1 MPKKYLVGVGTV
13 RAFEGNNLIFVGKTL
28 IESSMEI
35 SVSSTDIRG
44 GLSNALLG
52 QYFHDSALSLTIT
65 DAQFNLPMIAKNV
78 GTSVSVG
85 GDIFKTES
93 ITLNGKNGTVTG
105 TPVAVDGAKAYVYT
119 EYDGEPYSLAVT
131 GKTFSIDGTP
141 IPEGASLCVAYLY
154 HNINTSSIIIPSN
167 IVPSRLHIY
176 VTVNLTGDVV
186 NGKGFIGTET
196 IEIPIFQLSGSQTI
210 SMSADGVSNTNLS
223 GNAIAFFEG
232 GETCEGGG
240 HYAKITEEIYNT
252 NWYDGVT
259 ALAISGGDFSMAKS
273 DSPVTLRVYAVAG
286 GNSFLVDNS
295 QLTFTSSKAA
305 TATVGANTGIVTPV
319 AAGTTIITAKIT
331 NKQDIEASCDVT
343 VAGE

>member
-141 IPEGASLCVAYLY
+141 IPEGTSLCVAYLY
-154 HNINTSSIIIPSN
+154 HNINTSSIIIPSY
-167 IVPSRLHIY
+167 IVPS
-176 VTVNLTGDVV
+176 
-186 NGKGFIGTET
+186 
-196 IEIPIFQLSGSQTI
+196 
-210 SMSADGVSNTNLS
+210 
-223 GNAIAFFEG
+223 
-232 GETCEGGG
+232 
-240 HYAKITEEIYNT
+240 
-252 NWYDGVT
+252 
-259 ALAISGGDFSMAKS
+259 
-273 DSPVTLRVYAVAG
+273 
-286 GNSFLVDNS
+286 
-295 QLTFTSSKAA
+295 
-305 TATVGANTGIVTPV
+305 
-319 AAGTTIITAKIT
+319 
-331 NKQDIEASCDVT
+331 
-343 VAGE
+343 